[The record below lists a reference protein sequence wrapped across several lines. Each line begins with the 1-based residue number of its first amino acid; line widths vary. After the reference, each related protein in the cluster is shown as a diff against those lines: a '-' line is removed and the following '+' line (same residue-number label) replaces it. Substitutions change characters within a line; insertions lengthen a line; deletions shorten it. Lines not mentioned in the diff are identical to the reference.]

1 MSRQT
6 IKTTIHMFFEERRI
20 WKAKMSEPLKIKVI
34 KRWDPDFTKSTP
46 KEKER
51 LERADKEMKNYC
63 KWFMQSFVRMSKKE
77 F

>member
-51 LERADKEMKNYC
+51 LERADKEMKNGEY
-63 KWFMQSFVRMSKKE
+63 FTDEEV
-77 F
+77 